1 MVQWKKVRKGISPLF
16 AGVLYFAIAI
26 AGVTIVVQTGAPALA
41 NMKDVAA
48 IDQAKDS
55 LSNLDK
61 IISLV
66 AEEGRGS
73 SRVVPLQIKRG
84 DFVFSADLDTIAYEI
99 DTKADVISPGT
110 QNQVG
115 ALIFSSGSSVNVYD
129 NGASWILENEHLR
142 VNLTMAGNS
151 SSYASLNTSGLIEGI
166 YFKDTETPFDGTV
179 EILIDE
185 LAAAGI
191 GNGYTYAEEIGLNIA
206 RGRVIA
212 HMNTTTAFYDVYFTL
227 QSGSDFIDISV
238 RNFNTY

>member
-1 MVQWKKVRKGISPLF
+1 MVIWKKIKKGISPLF

-26 AGVTIVVQTGAPALA
+26 AGVTIVVQTGAPALS

-99 DTKADVISPGT
+99 DTRAEVISPGT
-110 QNQVG
+110 RTPIG
-115 ALIFSSGSSVNVYD
+115 ALVFSSGSSVNVYD
-129 NGASWILENEHLR
+129 NGVSWILENEHIR
-142 VNLTMAGNS
+142 FNMTMAGNS
-151 SSYASLNTSGLIEGI
+151 SYYAPLNTSGLVEDI
-166 YFKDTETPFDGTV
+166 YFKGTGTRFDGTV
-179 EILIDE
+179 DILIDE
-185 LAAAGI
+185 SIAAGN
-191 GNGYTYAEEIGLNIA
+191 GTGYTYVEGTGLNIA

-212 HMNTTTAFYDVYFTL
+212 HLNTTTASYDVYFTL
-227 QSGSDFIDISV
+227 RSGSDFIDISV
-238 RNFNTY
+238 KNFNTH

>member
-1 MVQWKKVRKGISPLF
+1 MVQWKKIRKGISPLF

-41 NMKDVAA
+41 NMKDAAA

-99 DTKADVISPGT
+99 DTRAEVISPGT
-110 QNQVG
+110 RTSIG

-151 SSYASLNTSGLIEGI
+151 SYYAPLNTSGLVEDI
-166 YFKDTETPFDGTV
+166 YFKGTGTHFDGTV
-179 EILIDE
+179 DILIDE
-185 LAAAGI
+185 SATAGN
-191 GNGYTYAEEIGLNIA
+191 GTGYTYPEETGLNIA

-212 HMNTTTAFYDVYFTL
+212 HLNTTAASYDVYFTL
-227 QSGSDFIDISV
+227 RSGSDFIDISV
-238 RNFNTY
+238 KNFNIH